1 MRSWILGFVMVACA
15 GLAQA
20 AFQSGVHYTELSKPV
35 QTADPSKIEV
45 VELFWYGCPHCDS
58 LDPAL
63 EAWKAQLPEDVQFV
77 RLPVVFGRN
86 WEMHARMFW
95 VAKNLGILDQVHTP
109 LFNALHRENKRLLR
123 EDEAVEFLARFGADP
138 AVVRRELKGFA
149 TESGMRLAD
158 ARARAYGISGVP
170 AMVIDG
176 RYVTGVGQAGSQQA
190 LFTLINALIEQRRS
204 ARVVART

>member
-1 MRSWILGFVMVACA
+1 MRLRNWILSLALFAVA
-15 GLAQA
+15 GITQA

-35 QTADPSKIEV
+35 QTADPNKIEV
-45 VELFWYGCPHCDS
+45 VELFWYGCPHCDA

-63 EAWKAQLPEDVQFV
+63 EAWKSSLPDDVQFV
-77 RLPVVFGRN
+77 RFPVVFGRN

-95 VAKNLGILDQVHTP
+95 VAKNLGLLDQMHTP

-123 EDEAVEFLARFGADP
+123 ENDVVTFFTQFGADP
-138 AVVRRELKGFA
+138 EVVRRELKGFA
-149 TESGMRLAD
+149 TESGLRLAD

-170 AMVIDG
+170 ALVVDG

-190 LFTLINALIEQRRS
+190 LFAVLNELIEKRRS
-204 ARVVART
+204 AR

>member
-1 MRSWILGFVMVACA
+1 MRSWVLGVAFAAFA

-20 AFQSGVHYTELSKPV
+20 NFQSGVHYTELAKPV

-45 VELFWYGCPHCDS
+45 VELFWYGCPHCDA

-77 RLPVVFGRN
+77 RMPVVFGRN

-95 VAKNLGILDQVHTP
+95 VAKNLGILDQVHQP
-109 LFNALHRENKRLLR
+109 LFNALHRENQRLLR
-123 EDEAVEFLARFGADP
+123 EDEAVAFLARFGADP
-138 AVVRRELKGFA
+138 ATVKRELKGFA

-158 ARARAYGISGVP
+158 ARSRAYGISGVP
-170 AMVIDG
+170 ALVIDG

-190 LFTLINALIEQRRS
+190 LFTLMNELIEKRRQS
-204 ARVVART
+204 R

>member
-1 MRSWILGFVMVACA
+1 MRSWVLGVAFAAFA

-20 AFQSGVHYTELSKPV
+20 SFQSGVHYTELAKPV

-45 VELFWYGCPHCDS
+45 VELFWYGCPHCDA

-77 RLPVVFGRN
+77 RMPVVFGRN

-95 VAKNLGILDQVHTP
+95 VAKNLGILDQVHQP
-109 LFNALHRENKRLLR
+109 LFNALHRENQRLLR
-123 EDEAVEFLARFGADP
+123 EDEAVAFLVRFGADP
-138 AVVRRELKGFA
+138 ATVKRELKGFA

-158 ARARAYGISGVP
+158 ARSRAYGISGVP
-170 AMVIDG
+170 ALVIDG

-190 LFTLINALIEQRRS
+190 LFALMNELIEKRRQS
-204 ARVVART
+204 R

>member
-1 MRSWILGFVMVACA
+1 MRHWILSLALFAVA
-15 GLAQA
+15 GIAQA

-45 VELFWYGCPHCDS
+45 VELFWYGCPHCDA

-63 EAWKAQLPEDVQFV
+63 EAWKASLPDDVQFV

-95 VAKNLGILDQVHTP
+95 VAKNLGLLDQMHAP

-123 EDEAVEFLARFGADP
+123 EDEVVSFFTQFGADP

-149 TESGMRLAD
+149 TESGLRLAD

-170 AMVIDG
+170 ALVVDG

-190 LFTLINALIEQRRS
+190 LFSVLNELIDKRRS
-204 ARVVART
+204 AR